1 MNRVESMANRIAFFW
16 VGDDIST
23 PEYLVKSIRLTCG
36 EGIEVIQLTDI
47 TTPAV
52 PGVTNVMRNS
62 LSEYIMVARL
72 QAYSQLRLTKDFT
85 YFCDADSIFINPLQ
99 IESSYNVL
107 LSPRVETHKINPH
120 YPEHYP
126 EFEGKTTMEVMPFLF
141 GAMAVRGEN
150 NIFNGLLRKCLK
162 LPLRFHRWYGDQ
174 VALAKAVG
182 AGNFIYGHLDPS
194 IYLKIITTA
203 PSIIELKQLISENVQ
218 MVTFK
223 GPSVNKISNLAHT
236 FEALKAL
243 HASDMLNR
251 MK

>member
-1 MNRVESMANRIAFFW
+1 MANRIAFFW

-23 PEYLVKSIRLTCG
+23 PEYLVKSIRLTSG
-36 EGIEVIQLTDI
+36 EEVEVIQLTDPI
-47 TTPAV
+47 TPEV
-52 PGVTNVMRNS
+52 PGVSSVIRSS
-62 LSEYIMVARL
+62 LSDHIMVARL
-72 QAYSQLRLTKDFT
+72 QAYSHLRLTNDFT
-85 YFCDADSIFINPLQ
+85 YFCDADSIFINALR
-99 IESSYNVL
+99 IESSHNVL

-120 YPEHYP
+120 YPEYYP

-141 GAMAVRGEN
+141 GAIAVRGQN

-182 AGNFIYGHLDPS
+182 AGNFSYGHLDPS
-194 IYLKIITTA
+194 VYLKIITNE
-203 PSIIELKQLISENVQ
+203 PSIIELKQLVSENVQ

-243 HASDMLNR
+243 HESHILNR
-251 MK
+251 IE